1 MSAPTIKDFK
11 ATLREKNIA
20 RPNLY
25 YVSIMT
31 PPAMSGTSAE
41 LASMWCSASH
51 TPHTFISTNDNF
63 IEAGVRRKYAY
74 DIDHQ
79 NLVLNFYI
87 DQEFEIKKFFDTWKQ
102 KIVPHNRQFNYPDNY
117 TANSMFLY
125 ILNQEDNVTYEYEY
139 SRVFPKTISS
149 IELSYANGTAISG
162 FNVEFVFEDVY
173 FKSAK
178 DGVTSKPVTEVS
190 QSRQNLLNNEVTANL
205 NPKSRN

>member
-1 MSAPTIKDFK
+1 MSAPTLQDFK

-31 PPAMSGTSAE
+31 PSSMAGTSPE
-41 LASMWCSASH
+41 LASMWCSAAH
-51 TPHTFISTNDNF
+51 TPHMFISTNDNY

-74 DIDHQ
+74 DVDHQ

-102 KIVPHNRQFNYPDNY
+102 KIVPHNRQFNYPDSY

-149 IELSYANGTAISG
+149 IDLSYANGNSISG

-173 FKSAK
+173 FKSLK
-178 DGVTSKPVTEVS
+178 DGTTSKPVTEVN
-190 QSRQNLLNNEVTANL
+190 QFRQNILNNEVTANL